1 MNNRNTRTRCETW
14 SKLTIKTPERRQWRL
29 SGVFIVN
36 FEHTS
41 HFVPVL
47 LLLTFFTLPRSV
59 LVTLSNIK
67 VELFAEIINGWM
79 PLFSQELHFRYLK
92 EFWER
97 SCCFYASKMEAFRRP
112 LTYRKRSENFLIQ
125 PFLAEEVLYEGLVKN
140 TFQQTFTCSKSI
152 IQALKKEMCSKLT
165 TKTSKR
171 RQCRRPVV
179 FIANFEQ
186 ISYLFLLFLLLTLN
200 NICWNET
207 FFYWLVEK
215 LRQPC
220 WLDLI
225 KVTKKTKTK
234 KKHAQLRS
242 ASTFHILTI

>member
-1 MNNRNTRTRCETW
+1 
-14 SKLTIKTPERRQWRL
+14 
-29 SGVFIVN
+29 
-36 FEHTS
+36 
-41 HFVPVL
+41 
-47 LLLTFFTLPRSV
+47 
-59 LVTLSNIK
+59 
-67 VELFAEIINGWM
+67 M
-79 PLFSQELHFRYLK
+79 PQKWKHLENL
-92 EFWER
+92 WPI
-97 SCCFYASKMEAFRRP
+97 A
-112 LTYRKRSENFLIQ
+112 KRSENFLIQ

-207 FFYWLVEK
+207 FLYWLVEK